1 MQFREMERSMSQVIS
16 TNKVKPG
23 TEAILPG
30 TVTTTQSH
38 ASTAYLAVLS
48 SALLAACSSSD
59 DGMETQNMTAVGADT
74 ASQSRGAKTIQQA
87 DAINFDNLSS
97 TGGFNNF
104 PQAKTTKD
112 AARFLLQSQLN
123 ASDSE
128 IAVVMGGTFA
138 GYLQKQFLKP
148 IGQTGWD
155 WLEARGYGESNI
167 HNYLFYAYPADCMIW
182 NQLFTAQ
189 DSMRKRM
196 ALALSEF
203 FVASLQTAEFNW
215 RSHAYAQY
223 WDTLVSHA
231 FGNFRQLLEAIT
243 LNPAMGYFLNAKGS
257 LKENAETGRQ
267 PDENY
272 AREVMQLF
280 TIGLYQ
286 LNLDGTEKVDA
297 NNNKIETYVQ
307 RDVSHLARVFTGYDL
322 DNAQGKA
329 SVDIYNSDGSLA
341 AFKAD
346 SRDSVRRPMVLNASN
361 HSNLEASF
369 LGTTIPAGTVGG
381 LALQTAFNTLFNHP
395 NVGPFFGRQMI
406 QRLVTSNPSPAYVA
420 RVAAAFNNNGAGVRG
435 DLKAVWV
442 AIFLDDEAREKKAPS
457 DKIFGKLREPMLRFI
472 QWGRSFGLASD
483 YPSWKIPDTSSS
495 AERLGQS
502 PLRAPSVFNYFRPG
516 FAPPSKALARVKKL
530 APEFQL
536 VNETTVAGYLNFMQ
550 YVIRS
555 GIYSNDPEVPQQS
568 YNTFKVNLKAA
579 YTKEMA
585 LVADP
590 SALMNHLNLILCA
603 GQLSLANQTLMVDA
617 LTSMPVNSADPTTLQ
632 AQKLDRIGAAVLMVM
647 ASSEY
652 LIQK

>member
-1 MQFREMERSMSQVIS
+1 MERSMSPVIPTTKVAPS
-16 TNKVKPG
+16 TE
-23 TEAILPG
+23 TILTGPE
-30 TVTTTQSH
+30 TVTTTQPH
-38 ASTAYLAVLS
+38 ASTAYLTILS
-48 SALLAACSSSD
+48 SALLAACSGSD
-59 DGMETQNMTAVGADT
+59 DGTDTQNNTGVGADT
-74 ASQSRGAKTIQQA
+74 ASEPRGTKTVQQA
-87 DAINFDNLSS
+87 DTLTVDSLSS
-97 TGGFNNF
+97 AAGFNNF
-104 PQAKTTKD
+104 PRAKNTKE

-128 IAVVMGGTFA
+128 IAAVMGGTFA
-138 GYLQKQFLKP
+138 GYLQKQFIKP

-196 ALALSEF
+196 ALTLSEF

-223 WDTLVSHA
+223 WDTLASHA

-243 LNPAMGYFLNAKGS
+243 LNPAMGYFLNIKGS
-257 LKENAETGRQ
+257 LKENITTSRQ

-286 LNLDGTEKVDA
+286 LNLDGTEKVDS
-297 NNNKIETYVQ
+297 NNKKIESYTQ
-307 RDVSHLARVFTGYDL
+307 SDVSNLARVFTGYDF
-322 DNAQGKA
+322 DNAVGKA
-329 SVDIYNSDGSLA
+329 SVDIYNGDGSLVGY
-341 AFKAD
+341 KAD
-346 SRDSVRRPMVLNASN
+346 SRDSVRRPMALNASN
-361 HSNLEASF
+361 HSNLEAHF
-369 LGTTIPAGTVGG
+369 LDANIPAGTPGG
-381 LALQTAFNTLFNHP
+381 LALQTALNTLFNHP
-395 NVGPFFGRQMI
+395 NVGPFFGKQMI

-442 AIFLDDEAREKKAPS
+442 AIFLDDEAHVKRPAT

-472 QWGRSFGLASD
+472 QWGRSFGLTSE

-516 FAPPSKALARVKKL
+516 FVPPSTALARTKTL

-555 GIYSNDPEVPQQS
+555 GIYSSDPEVPQQS
-568 YNTFKVNLKAA
+568 YNTFKVNLKPT
-579 YTKEMA
+579 YSKELA

-590 SALMNHLNLILCA
+590 IALMNRLNLILCA
-603 GQLSLANQTLMVDA
+603 GQLSTTNQTLMVDA
-617 LTSMPVNSADPTTLQ
+617 LTSMPVNAADTTTLQ
-632 AQKLDRIGAAVLMVM
+632 AQKLDRIGAAILMVM

-652 LIQK
+652 LVQK

>member
-1 MQFREMERSMSQVIS
+1 MSPVIPTTKVAPS
-16 TNKVKPG
+16 TATILTGP
-23 TEAILPG
+23 EA
-30 TVTTTQSH
+30 VTTTQPH
-38 ASTAYLAVLS
+38 ASTAYLTVLS
-48 SALLAACSSSD
+48 SALLAACSGSD
-59 DGMETQNMTAVGADT
+59 DETDTQNKTGVGADT
-74 ASQSRGAKTIQQA
+74 ASQPRSTKTVQQA
-87 DAINFDNLSS
+87 DTLTIDTLSS
-97 TGGFNNF
+97 AAGFNNF
-104 PQAKTTKD
+104 PRAKTTKE

-128 IAVVMGGTFA
+128 IAAVMGGTFA
-138 GYLQKQFLKP
+138 GYLQKQFIKP

-196 ALALSEF
+196 ALTLSEF

-223 WDTLVSHA
+223 WDTLASHA

-243 LNPAMGYFLNAKGS
+243 LNPAMGYFLNIKGS
-257 LKENAETGRQ
+257 LKENITTSRQ

-286 LNLDGTEKVDA
+286 LNLDGTEKVDSS
-297 NNNKIETYVQ
+297 NKKIESYTQ
-307 RDVSHLARVFTGYDL
+307 SDVSNLARVFTGYDF
-322 DNAQGKA
+322 DNAVGKA
-329 SVDIYNSDGSLA
+329 SVDIYNGDGSFA
-341 AFKAD
+341 SYKAD
-346 SRDSVRRPMVLNASN
+346 SRDSVRRPMALNASN
-361 HSNLEASF
+361 HSNLEAHF
-369 LGTTIPAGTVGG
+369 LDANIPAGTPGG
-381 LALQTAFNTLFNHP
+381 LALQTALNTLFNHP
-395 NVGPFFGRQMI
+395 NVGPFFGKQMI

-442 AIFLDDEAREKKAPS
+442 AIFLDDEAHLKRPAT

-472 QWGRSFGLASD
+472 QWGRSFGLASE

-516 FAPPSKALARVKKL
+516 FVPPSTALARTKTL

-555 GIYSNDPEVPQQS
+555 GIYSSDPEVPQQS
-568 YNTFKVNLKAA
+568 YNTFKVNLKPT
-579 YTKEMA
+579 YSKELA

-590 SALMNHLNLILCA
+590 IALMNRLNLILCA
-603 GQLSLANQTLMVDA
+603 GQLSTTNQTLMVNA
-617 LTSMPVNSADPTTLQ
+617 LTSMPVNAADPTTLQ
-632 AQKLDRIGAAVLMVM
+632 AQKLDRIGAAILMVM

-652 LIQK
+652 LVQK